1 MIPMYRY
8 RAKEW
13 KHSRP
18 VRVNRRHWRK
28 IAVALI
34 GLDRP
39 ILNDGSGLISSV
51 EPRHDR
57 RLMSCGVFPRPLM
70 ILFVLGKKRLEAV
83 ANLSQFP
90 ENRKKLNCDYEQQKL
105 GNHFL
110 ASSGKK

>member
-1 MIPMYRY
+1 MHRY
-8 RAKEW
+8 RAKGW

-51 EPRHDR
+51 EPRHDHRLTVMR
-57 RLMSCGVFPRPLM
+57 RL
-70 ILFVLGKKRLEAV
+70 
-83 ANLSQFP
+83 
-90 ENRKKLNCDYEQQKL
+90 
-105 GNHFL
+105 
-110 ASSGKK
+110 SSPTHDPVCFG